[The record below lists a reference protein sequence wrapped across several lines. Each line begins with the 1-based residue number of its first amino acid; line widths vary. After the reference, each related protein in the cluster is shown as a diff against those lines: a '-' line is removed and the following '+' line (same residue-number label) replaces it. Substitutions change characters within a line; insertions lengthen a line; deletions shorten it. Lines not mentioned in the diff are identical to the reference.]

1 MKKHLPAA
9 ALAAALL
16 PALVAC
22 GSDDRADAT
31 DRGGAAAS
39 TSASAAGGSA
49 ASGQAASLTVTDPW
63 IKATD
68 ATPDGEAMTAAFGT
82 LTNTGSKAITVVGA
96 ATKAAGVVELH
107 ETVQNSDGSMAMQ
120 PKKGGFVVPAG
131 GSLTLEPGGN
141 HIMLMDLTA
150 SLAAGEVV
158 PVTLTLDDG
167 STAVIEATVKP
178 FEGADEKYQDGGSG
192 GSGGM
197 GDMGDMGD
205 MGGMDHSGMD
215 HSGMGHSGSQQ
226 ASEGATR

>member
-1 MKKHLPAA
+1 MKKRLPAA
-9 ALAAALL
+9 VLAAALL
-16 PALVAC
+16 PALAAC
-22 GSDDRADAT
+22 GSDDSPGAADAPSSAAT
-31 DRGGAAAS
+31 GGSASTGGAAS
-39 TSASAAGGSA
+39 TGGSA
-49 ASGQAASLTVTDPW
+49 ASGQAASLTVSDPW

-82 LTNTGSKAITVVGA
+82 LTNTGSEAITVVGA
-96 ATKAAGVVELH
+96 ATKAAGLVELH

-178 FEGADEKYQDGGSG
+178 FEGADEKYQGGGS
-192 GSGGM
+192 

-205 MGGMDHSGMD
+205 MSGMD
-215 HSGMGHSGSQQ
+215 HSGMGHSGSQK
-226 ASEGATR
+226 ASEGASR